1 MTFNERQNQLAQRLK
16 QAALSSTTP
25 TAAELLAM
33 QDELQQICLAYEEQG
48 ANAPKKVKDRIANL
62 QAILGIRL

>member
-1 MTFNERQNQLAQRLK
+1 MSFNERQNQLAQRLK
-16 QAALSSTTP
+16 RVALSSTTP

-33 QDELQQICLAYEEQG
+33 QDELRWLSRAYESAGED
-48 ANAPKKVKDRIANL
+48 APKNVKDRIANL